1 MNEYDQFARLYD
13 LEHRDIRDDI
23 PLYHNLAMRCDGP
36 VLELGCGSGRVCL
49 SLAEAGFQVTGVDSS
64 KEMLALASRRAEARG
79 LLDRVRLEQIDA
91 RHMTFSAQF
100 ALVLF
105 PLNGFMHLLTVD
117 DQQAALHNACRALM
131 PGGILVIDLS
141 NPHVIVNP
149 QSDGQLLLRRRFHG
163 AQGSAAVSYAITQTD
178 LAEQRQYVTLLYE
191 EVDGQGLVRRTT
203 VDTVLRFVYRFEMV
217 HLLERAGFA
226 LDAVYGSYDLDP
238 YEVDG
243 DLMLCIAYRPEGD
256 SADPL

>member
-13 LEHRDIRDDI
+13 LEHRDFRDDI

-64 KEMLALASRRAEARG
+64 KEMLALASRRAEERG
-79 LLDRVRLEQIDA
+79 LLDRVRLEQVDVRRMA
-91 RHMTFSAQF
+91 FPAPF
-100 ALVLF
+100 ALILF

-117 DQQAALHNACRALM
+117 DQQAALNNACRALL

-149 QSDGQLLLRRRFHG
+149 QSDGQLLLRRRFRG
-163 AQGSAAVSYAITQTD
+163 AQGNAAASYAVAQTD
-178 LAEQRQYVTLLYE
+178 LAEQRQRVTLLYE
-191 EVDGQGLVRRTT
+191 ETDSQGLVRRTT
-203 VDTVLRFVYRFEMV
+203 VDTVLRFVYRFEMA
-217 HLLERAGFA
+217 HLLERAGLA
-226 LDAVYGSYDLDP
+226 VDAVYGSYDLDP
-238 YEVDG
+238 YEAG
-243 DLMLCIAYRPEGD
+243 SDLMLFVGYRPEED
-256 SADPL
+256 SADHS

>member
-1 MNEYDQFARLYD
+1 MNEYDQFAWLYD

-49 SLAEAGFQVTGVDSS
+49 LLAEAGFQVTGIDSS
-64 KEMLALASRRAEARG
+64 EEMLALASRRAEERG
-79 LLDRVRLEQIDA
+79 LLDRVRLEQIDV
-91 RHMTFSAQF
+91 RHMAVSAQF

-117 DQQAALHNACRALM
+117 DQQAALHNACRALL

-149 QSDGQLLLRRRFHG
+149 QSDGQLLLRRRFRG
-163 AQGSAAVSYAITQTD
+163 AQGSAAVSYAIAQTD

-191 EVDGQGLVRRTT
+191 EIDGQGLVRRTT

-217 HLLERAGFA
+217 HLLERAGLA

-238 YEVDG
+238 YEADS
-243 DLMLCIAYRPEGD
+243 DLMLFVAYRPEDDAVG
-256 SADPL
+256 